1 MGAKVDWGPMGPGKP
16 FRKESHSEWKAISNG
31 WHGLVWAG
39 PSDPFNNTLRAF
51 LALNVDFDHLGGQG
65 QNFFLANEFWKTT
78 FGGGHLTPGAK

>member
-16 FRKESHSEWKAISNG
+16 FREESHSEWKAISNG

-51 LALNVDFDHLGGQG
+51 LALNVDFDNLGGQG
-65 QNFFLANEFWKTT
+65 QKLFKMDPQNVDEFKRSW
-78 FGGGHLTPGAK
+78 AEIA